1 MFRPH
6 EVCGVEQRM
15 KSMKFTRPSTTLALF
30 ALATVANSS
39 ELTEDSGWY
48 IGGNAGQ
55 SRAEVDDRRITTN
68 LVAAGLT
75 PTSLDKFQEHFGF
88 ELFGGYQFNPYFALE
103 GGYYD
108 LGRFGFEADTNPAG
122 TLRGEIKVRG
132 ADFDAIGILPFTE
145 RFAAFGRVGVTYVD
159 TTDSFSGT
167 GAVIVLDPGPS
178 KHRAS
183 YKFGVGLQYAITTA
197 FGLRAEAERY
207 RVDDAVGR
215 RGDIDLISLGV
226 VYRFHGAARPNART
240 AAEPAVK
247 PAPESVPVPEVVP
260 VVVPLAPK
268 LQKYCSILDFQF
280 EVNQDGIQRQEI
292 EKLRVIGTFLTK
304 YPDTSAVIEGYA
316 DNVGMPEANMRLSQ
330 RRADSVVRY
339 LVRTVHIDSSRLSA
353 VGYGDSH
360 PVGDNRTEE
369 GKRMNRRIAAVV
381 ECTTDIP
388 GLTVR
393 PARVT
398 MALEVEFDR
407 DEVDIKP
414 EFHDEI
420 GRLADFLASHPS
432 VTATVEG
439 HAANQATRALALSI
453 SQLRA
458 QNLMNYLVNNF
469 GVARSRLTAEGFGD
483 SRRFAY
489 NTSLQGQQENRR
501 VNVIINYPK

>member
-1 MFRPH
+1 
-6 EVCGVEQRM
+6 M
-15 KSMKFTRPSTTLALF
+15 KSMKFMRPSTAVALLAL
-30 ALATVANSS
+30 APVANSS
-39 ELTEDSGWY
+39 EPADSGWY

-55 SRAEVDDRRITTN
+55 SRADVDDRRIIAN
-68 LVAAGLT
+68 LAAAGL
-75 PTSLDKFQEHFGF
+75 PSTSLDTFDHHFGF
-88 ELFGGYQFNPYFALE
+88 KIFGGYQFNSYFALE

-108 LGRFGFEADTNPAG
+108 LGRFGFEANTNPAG
-122 TLRGEIKVRG
+122 TLRGDIKVRG
-132 ADFDAIGILPFTE
+132 ADFDAVGILPFTE

-159 TTDSFSGT
+159 TKDSFSGT
-167 GAVIVLDPGPS
+167 GAVIVLDPDPS

-183 YKFGVGLQYAITTA
+183 YKFGVGLQYAITRA

-207 RVDDAVGR
+207 RIDDAVGQK
-215 RGDIDLISLGV
+215 GDVDLISLGV
-226 VYRFHGAARPNART
+226 VYRFHGTASPIART
-240 AAEPAVK
+240 AAEPVVN
-247 PAPESVPVPEVVP
+247 PTPTPVPEVVP
-260 VVVPLAPK
+260 VVVPLVPQ
-268 LQKYCSILDFQF
+268 LQKYCSILDLQF
-280 EVNQDGIQRQEI
+280 EVNQDNIQRQYT

-316 DNVGMPEANMRLSQ
+316 DNVGRPDANMRLSQ
-330 RRADSVVRY
+330 RRADSVVHY

-369 GKRMNRRIAAVV
+369 GKRMNRRITAIVD
-381 ECTTDIP
+381 CTTDIP

-407 DEVDIKP
+407 DKADVKP

-420 GRLADFLASHPS
+420 GRLAGFLAANPS
-432 VTATVEG
+432 VSATVEG
-439 HAANQATRALALSI
+439 HAANQATPALAQTI

-458 QNLMNYLVNNF
+458 QNVMNYLVDNF
-469 GVARSRLTAEGFGD
+469 GIARSRLSAEGFGD